1 RTVGRARVW
10 PAVVRSG
17 SRFVTVRKHSPSCNG
32 ASVPGDVIV
41 PTCRECVVHA
51 GHASSEPLHGG
62 GAMAKRDTA
71 SSKGNRPRAGGGQGK
86 PNILVIWGDDIGI
99 TNLSCYSSGL
109 MGYHT
114 PNIDRRRATGT
125 ATTARPTSSSTTTTI
140 TIASPTRTT
149 FASTTSA
156 TPAPGTAWDNRG
168 TPDAGRTGR
177 GNRHMPERAPER
189 RIGSPA

>member
-1 RTVGRARVW
+1 MAGRCPLRKPVL
-10 PAVVRSG
+10 
-17 SRFVTVRKHSPSCNG
+17 SRFENIPLRAMARPFRATSSSRVVARASFMRAARPPNHS
-32 ASVPGDVIV
+32 
-41 PTCRECVVHA
+41 T
-51 GHASSEPLHGG
+51 G

-189 RIGSPA
+189 RTGSPA